1 MMTNREYYDKCRA
14 FSDEVGKNSKA
25 AKELL
30 ENDPELAGEG
40 AYEKYWELY
49 NAATTASLAWVD
61 FCTNNKPS
69 SR

>member
-1 MMTNREYYDKCRA
+1 MTNREYYDKCRA
-14 FSDEVGKNSKA
+14 FSDEVGKNSRA

-30 ENDPELAGEG
+30 ENDPELSAEG
-40 AYEKYWELY
+40 AYEQYWKLY

-69 SR
+69 AR